1 MSFDTNQYNN
11 AYNLGNQLDDQPKG
25 SSGLAITSMVLG
37 ILSLVCCFVY
47 CGSIPL
53 AIVSIILGIIVLAKK
68 KKGKSFAIAG
78 IVTSAIGI
86 LMSIAILILCKPYI
100 QGMEAF
106 VANQDQYVQQ
116 YQQSGQV
123 PDIILDMFGG
133 NEDMAKQFMDGY
145 VSGYTN
151 TEE

>member
-1 MSFDTNQYNN
+1 MNFDPNQYNN
-11 AYNLGNQLDDQPKG
+11 AYNLGNQSDDQSKG

-53 AIVSIILGIIVLAKK
+53 AIVSIILGVIVLVQK

-78 IVTSAIGI
+78 IVTSVVGV
-86 LMSIAILILCKPYI
+86 LMSIAILVLCKPYI
-100 QGMEAF
+100 QNMEAF
-106 VANQDQYVQQ
+106 VANQDQYVQE
-116 YQQSGQV
+116 YQQSGQI

-133 NEDMAKQFMDGY
+133 NEEVAKQFMDGY
-145 VSGYTN
+145 VSGYTD